1 MATNADD
8 IMLGR
13 LDRLLSKTNIEKK
26 MWVNR
31 DFIFGDYFTNN
42 QEFRKKVL
50 DFYSQGD
57 RRDDLFNK
65 LARLD
70 NYSTDEYYFKTHENA
85 FEAYKEL
92 EGLDTAG
99 MQKKVVKKLKSI
111 GYTEKDL
118 RHHVELLQE
127 GADYINWQGSRDFI
141 DYDLNLYNSANNV
154 QQQVQTASNT
164 QSTGRQRRRG
174 NKKRTT
180 SNAFEDDLDVA
191 IESRNTPW
199 RYTRGENFWDKKHNR
214 HYVYDGIYN
223 GYGGRYVLY
232 DREGNASVVDEET
245 MNSFSK
251 YKGKNPLDLDRQV
264 DYNIALDDYE
274 HFRKQDKIK
283 YKNPDAYYTQLK
295 NIMDKIDNYET
306 EIGKPYKNFKG
317 NKNYHK
323 SREYVSDEVKAHFDK
338 KNANQQ
344 QQTREQAQRQ
354 AEQQAQQ
361 QQTQQQTRQTQ
372 QAQQQAQEQQA
383 QQRKNINQD
392 DPASWTDDDIKL
404 MADGDPDAANHLMKE
419 REKARQQQQTRQ
431 TQQAQQTRQTQNN
444 QNGTRINRKAAAW
457 TDEEIANMADGDPD
471 VYNELI
477 KKRETARAQIKQ
489 REEEVK
495 IKKERKRELK
505 EDRKRRRQEQINSR
519 KKNNI
524 NEKEYSS
531 MWENLLNE
539 QEQQKNV
546 DDLFFGNGNTG
557 GGSSYSYD
565 IPDDETVVKTV
576 EDWLESNFNNRD
588 YTVNGNSSAS
598 DIDFWASWTDDDIL
612 QISEDLV
619 GDYDDDTISKIM
631 DKMIE
636 FREFSINHKNTNT
649 NTNTNTNSGGGGSS
663 ANSGSGGAN
672 SGNGGSSGSGGS
684 SNSTGGSSSSTKTHL
699 YKRNGK
705 MRQLSHGSSK
715 YSANTKFKVN
725 TNSGHLP
732 RTSNKAVKTIGTM
745 SALNTVF
752 NVAGAVSDYK
762 NARREGKGVV
772 GATLKAGAEFALGE
786 MLGLKGQLALFAV
799 RAIPSAAIAGADM
812 LYKESRRMNS
822 AANQGVFGNAQFQ
835 DTQQLATM
843 RQSGMEMAKM
853 ANYNLQQTLMGNEA
867 TYFHR

>member
-1 MATNADD
+1 
-8 IMLGR
+8 
-13 LDRLLSKTNIEKK
+13 
-26 MWVNR
+26 
-31 DFIFGDYFTNN
+31 
-42 QEFRKKVL
+42 
-50 DFYSQGD
+50 
-57 RRDDLFNK
+57 
-65 LARLD
+65 
-70 NYSTDEYYFKTHENA
+70 
-85 FEAYKEL
+85 
-92 EGLDTAG
+92 
-99 MQKKVVKKLKSI
+99 
-111 GYTEKDL
+111 
-118 RHHVELLQE
+118 
-127 GADYINWQGSRDFI
+127 
-141 DYDLNLYNSANNV
+141 
-154 QQQVQTASNT
+154 
-164 QSTGRQRRRG
+164 
-174 NKKRTT
+174 
-180 SNAFEDDLDVA
+180 
-191 IESRNTPW
+191 
-199 RYTRGENFWDKKHNR
+199 
-214 HYVYDGIYN
+214 VYDGIYN

-232 DREGNASVVDEET
+232 DREGNAAVVDEET

-264 DYNIALDDYE
+264 DYNIALDNYE
-274 HFRKQDKIK
+274 HLRKQDKIK
-283 YKNPDAYYTQLK
+283 YKDPDAYYTQLK

-306 EIGKPYKNFKG
+306 EIGKPYKNFRG
-317 NKNYHK
+317 NEKYHK

-338 KNANQQ
+338 KNVNQQ
-344 QQTREQAQRQ
+344 QQA
-354 AEQQAQQ
+354 
-361 QQTQQQTRQTQ
+361 RQTQ
-372 QAQQQAQEQQA
+372 
-383 QQRKNINQD
+383 
-392 DPASWTDDDIKL
+392 
-404 MADGDPDAANHLMKE
+404 
-419 REKARQQQQTRQ
+419 
-431 TQQAQQTRQTQNN
+431 QTQNN
-444 QNGTRINRKAAAW
+444 QNRTRINRKASEW
-457 TDEEIANMADGDPD
+457 TDEDIAHMADGDPD

-489 REEEVK
+489 REEEVRM
-495 IKKERKRELK
+495 KKERKRELK

-539 QEQQKNV
+539 RDAATNNEEAINN
-546 DDLFFGNGNTG
+546 LFNINSNNTG
-557 GGSSYSYD
+557 TSYSYN
-565 IPDDETVVKTV
+565 IPDINQKEVDSFIERVFGSKDFDLRKASQNDINYWSNFTAQDIKDIFIFPSDFSNQDTLDEISRRIDDIAEVSEAYKLTDKFMENNFGSKDFDITQDKDPSAWADLTDEDLEYAYESLLPDDNKSAREMILERLKTIRDDAQNLV
-576 EDWLESNFNNRD
+576 NNQTSNFNSGANFNQ
-588 YTVNGNSSAS
+588 TSS
-598 DIDFWASWTDDDIL
+598 
-612 QISEDLV
+612 
-619 GDYDDDTISKIM
+619 
-631 DKMIE
+631 
-636 FREFSINHKNTNT
+636 
-649 NTNTNTNSGGGGSS
+649 NTNTNTNSGGGSSSASGGGSS
-663 ANSGSGGAN
+663 SASGGGSSGSGGA
-672 SGNGGSSGSGGS
+672 SSGSGGS

-705 MRQLSHGSSK
+705 MRQLSNGSSK

-822 AANQGVFGNAQFQ
+822 AANQGLFGNAQFQ